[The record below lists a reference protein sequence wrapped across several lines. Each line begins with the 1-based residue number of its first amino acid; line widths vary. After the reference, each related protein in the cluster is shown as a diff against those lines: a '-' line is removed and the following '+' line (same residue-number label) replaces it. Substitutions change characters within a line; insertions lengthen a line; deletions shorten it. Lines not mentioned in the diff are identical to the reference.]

1 MSRVAGF
8 RGGDPPVVAWVDE
21 AGVAISE
28 VDDREAALR
37 GGPRAAA
44 LPRVGSSEGRQLRR
58 WIVQVLV
65 AERVVA
71 REAAARG
78 LGSEGAPELAELV
91 PDRAGMLGLGS
102 VAADLLTRDAVA
114 RAVFRAVTAGVDV
127 REDDIARYWA
137 ANPEGFR
144 VPERRVVRHAV
155 GDADPMTRPV
165 RTVRRGE
172 LSGVVGDAV
181 FAVRAGDVAGPVRDA
196 VGTHTVLVVEV
207 LPGRV
212 RELDEAREEI
222 RARLLLGARRRAFVA
237 WLDRELAGSV
247 RLAEGFEHPGN
258 PAQPDNTHRH

>member
-1 MSRVAGF
+1 M
-8 RGGDPPVVAWVDE
+8 D
-21 AGVAISE
+21 GVGVGVSE
-28 VDDREAALR
+28 VDGREAALR
-37 GGPRAAA
+37 GGARAGA

-71 REAAARG
+71 REAAVRG
-78 LGSEGAPELAELV
+78 LGSEGAPELVELV

-114 RAVFRAVTAGVDV
+114 RAVFGAVTAGVEVGDDDV
-127 REDDIARYWA
+127 ARYWA

-155 GDADPMTRPV
+155 GDVDPLTRPERV
-165 RTVRRGE
+165 VRRGE
-172 LSGVVGDAV
+172 LTGVVEDAV
-181 FAVRAGDVAGPVRDA
+181 FAAEAGDLVGPVRDA
-196 VGTHTVLVVEV
+196 VGEHTVLVVDV

-212 RELDEAREEI
+212 RGVDEVREEI
-222 RARLLLGARRRAFVA
+222 RARLLLGARRRAFVG
-237 WLDRELAGSV
+237 WLDREMARSV
-247 RLAEGFEHPGN
+247 RLAEGFEHPGD